1 MCGLAGRMAMEIGLH
16 SRDVYQQFLETEKQQ
31 EEADII
37 STSLIVLDR
46 QWSAATG
53 LPPNFQLSD
62 FDYANAASVRN
73 MYLKAMMSFTVM
85 SQRFNEPICRV
96 ATGGTY
102 EDDDAF
108 ETTNFQ
114 IEQWRKR
121 SLEKQNFSHPG
132 TWHAGPP
139 ANMPLW
145 TVILYLRANAVR
157 CILLRPFLLH
167 SSNNTESSKRS
178 IEPGLDTISDTIN
191 VLSILDR
198 STDVY
203 RKQHPFLQ
211 HFLASSCAFLFLV
224 IAYAE
229 QNRGN
234 VSGDSRDA
242 VGRNFRKALALASA
256 YSDSSRA
263 SRKLYDRLVMIK
275 EPLFNLGILSQKEVC
290 PGNER
295 KTGMP
300 DANHQA
306 PPVGSTAKHV
316 RPPRNND
323 AGVQH
328 FEAPTSG
335 FDDQTMIHITGRAVS
350 EGVEGGSGPS
360 EASTY
365 VNMSTGLYESF
376 LDDWTASDM
385 NFFFSDSG
393 M

>member
-1 MCGLAGRMAMEIGLH
+1 
-16 SRDVYQQFLETEKQQ
+16 
-31 EEADII
+31 
-37 STSLIVLDR
+37 
-46 QWSAATG
+46 
-53 LPPNFQLSD
+53 
-62 FDYANAASVRN
+62 
-73 MYLKAMMSFTVM
+73 MYLKAMMSFTIM
-85 SQRFNEPICRV
+85 SERFNDPICRV

-121 SLEKQNFSHPG
+121 ALEKQNFSHPG
-132 TWHAGPP
+132 TWQAGPP

-157 CILLRPFLLH
+157 CILLRPFLLS
-167 SSNNTESSKRS
+167 SSNNTESSRRS

-191 VLSILDR
+191 ILSILDR
-198 STDVY
+198 STDFY

-234 VSGDSRDA
+234 IHEESRDA
-242 VGRNFRKALALASA
+242 VGRNFKKALALASA

-275 EPLFNLGILSQKEVC
+275 EPLGNLGILSREESGAGGE
-290 PGNER
+290 GNIR
-295 KTGMP
+295 ASTAKQ
-300 DANHQA
+300 QA
-306 PPVGSTAKHV
+306 PTVGSTARHARLSKTIDGGA
-316 RPPRNND
+316 R
-323 AGVQH
+323 H
-328 FEAPTSG
+328 FQAPTSG
-335 FDDQTMIHITGRAVS
+335 YEDQTMREITGRPVS
-350 EGVEGGSGPS
+350 ESVEGGSGFS
-360 EASTY
+360 ESSTY

-376 LDDWTASDM
+376 LDDWTTSDM
-385 NFFFSDSG
+385 NLFFSDSG

>member
-1 MCGLAGRMAMEIGLH
+1 
-16 SRDVYQQFLETEKQQ
+16 
-31 EEADII
+31 
-37 STSLIVLDR
+37 
-46 QWSAATG
+46 
-53 LPPNFQLSD
+53 
-62 FDYANAASVRN
+62 
-73 MYLKAMMSFTVM
+73 MYLKAMMSFTIM
-85 SQRFNEPICRV
+85 SERFNDPICRV

-121 SLEKQNFSHPG
+121 ALEKQNFTHPG
-132 TWHAGPP
+132 TWQAGPP
-139 ANMPLW
+139 ANMALW

-157 CILLRPFLLH
+157 CILLRPFLLF
-167 SSNNTESSKRS
+167 SSNNTESSRRS

-191 VLSILDR
+191 ILSILDR
-198 STDVY
+198 STDFY
-203 RKQHPFLQ
+203 RKQLPFLQ

-234 VSGDSRDA
+234 IPEESRDA

-275 EPLFNLGILSQKEVC
+275 EPLGNLGILSREESCAGVKENI
-290 PGNER
+290 GAS
-295 KTGMP
+295 T
-300 DANHQA
+300 ANQQA
-306 PPVGSTAKHV
+306 PPVGSTARHP
-316 RPPRNND
+316 RSSRNND
-323 AGVQH
+323 GGARH
-328 FEAPTSG
+328 FQVPASG
-335 FDDQTMIHITGRAVS
+335 HDDQTMREMTGRPVS
-350 EGVEGGSGPS
+350 ESAEDGSGFS
-360 EASTY
+360 ESSTY

-376 LDDWTASDM
+376 LDDWTTSDM
-385 NFFFSDSG
+385 NLFFSDSG